1 MNATP
6 EVGMR
11 LWINQ
16 VSYRAA
22 MEGKNPRQAEEAIE
36 EAVELMLCGRME
48 DLPIWAAL
56 SSDERDEP

>member
-1 MNATP
+1 
-6 EVGMR
+6 MR